1 MAKTIQF
8 RRSAMANSANDP
20 LAWRGHRDL
29 PERISDDLARRIM
42 SGEFTGGSRLVEAD
56 LAAYYNVSRGPVR
69 DALRMLTARGLAELF
84 PRRGAVVA
92 AFDKNVLADCFNIH
106 ATLSGLNARY
116 AALMWRPPELA
127 EFRRRVD
134 VLKALTLDDSCKP
147 LRFALESGRIGGALS
162 RCSNSPILQ
171 RTMTQNANDIV
182 WSLLWREFHV
192 DFHTVARRRQ
202 NAEIWEV
209 VLGHVERRA
218 AEAADLAMQ
227 ELICQCRD
235 TALETMTLADEAE
248 VDPRRLW
255 HPPAGW
261 R

>member
-1 MAKTIQF
+1 ME
-8 RRSAMANSANDP
+8 NSARDP

-29 PERISDDLARRIM
+29 PERISDDLTRRIM

-56 LAAYYNVSRGPVR
+56 LATYYDVSRGPIR
-69 DALRMLTARGLAELF
+69 DALRILTARGLAELF

-116 AALMWRPPELA
+116 AALMWTPPDLA
-127 EFRRRVD
+127 EFRRRVE
-134 VLKALTLDDSCKP
+134 VLKVLTRDETCKP
-147 LRFALESGRIGGALS
+147 LRFALESGRIGTALN

-171 RTMTQNANDIV
+171 RTMKQSANDIV

-192 DFHTVARRRQ
+192 DFHTDLRRRE
-202 NAEIWEV
+202 NTEIWEV
-209 VLGHVERRA
+209 VLSHVEQRDA
-218 AEAADLAMQ
+218 HKADLAMQ

-235 TALETMTLADEAE
+235 AALETMTLADEGE
-248 VDPRRLW
+248 IDPRRLW
-255 HPPAGW
+255 HPPVD
-261 R
+261 RY